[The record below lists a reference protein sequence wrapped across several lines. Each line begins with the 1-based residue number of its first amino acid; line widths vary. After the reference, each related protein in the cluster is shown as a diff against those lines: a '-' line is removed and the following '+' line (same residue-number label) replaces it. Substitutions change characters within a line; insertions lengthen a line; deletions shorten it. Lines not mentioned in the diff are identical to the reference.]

1 MEKYG
6 KRPMLWLDWG
16 NTAQAATAGLGSI
29 GLRELLRMC
38 YSGFFSFHFF
48 DQCKI
53 TIPFVSSL
61 LD

>member
-1 MEKYG
+1 
-6 KRPMLWLDWG
+6 MLRLNWG